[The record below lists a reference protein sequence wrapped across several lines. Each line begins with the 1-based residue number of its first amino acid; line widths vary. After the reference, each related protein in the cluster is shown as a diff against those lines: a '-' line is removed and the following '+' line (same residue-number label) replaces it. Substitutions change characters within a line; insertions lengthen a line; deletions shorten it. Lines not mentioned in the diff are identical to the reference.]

1 MAGVDEVVEDA
12 RIITQD
18 EDRGAAGRGETN
30 RPHDADARARIMK
43 LVTVE
48 SGWEEGEIIF
58 HQAPGLQAGKP
69 PAGAYKSLVMVGAA
83 LGPMCEKRSGAKE
96 GFELISEEQVAG
108 GSNRQEQ

>member
-30 RPHDADARARIMK
+30 RPHDADARARITK
-43 LVTVE
+43 LVE

-58 HQAPGLQAGKP
+58 QGRP
-69 PAGAYKSLVMVGAA
+69 
-83 LGPMCEKRSGAKE
+83 RS
-96 GFELISEEQVAG
+96 
-108 GSNRQEQ
+108 

>member
-43 LVTVE
+43 LVE
-48 SGWEEGEIIF
+48 SGWELGRGRDHF
-58 HQAPGLQAGKP
+58 P
-69 PAGAYKSLVMVGAA
+69 PSAGAAS
-83 LGPMCEKRSGAKE
+83 R
-96 GFELISEEQVAG
+96 
-108 GSNRQEQ
+108 